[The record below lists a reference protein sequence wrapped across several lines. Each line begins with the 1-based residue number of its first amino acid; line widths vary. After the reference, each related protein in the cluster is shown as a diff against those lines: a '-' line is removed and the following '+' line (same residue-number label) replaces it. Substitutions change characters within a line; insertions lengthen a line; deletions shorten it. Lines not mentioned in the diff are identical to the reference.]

1 MTEKNTKKAI
11 PISERGLP
19 ELISKSGSPRIGMG
33 FIPIWGPTCM
43 LEVNRHGVGTYL
55 PKKYERRFFR
65 AALNP
70 FSRYAVYVSL
80 PNSNPQSRV
89 VTILMTIN
97 S

>member
-1 MTEKNTKKAI
+1 
-11 PISERGLP
+11 
-19 ELISKSGSPRIGMG
+19 
-33 FIPIWGPTCM
+33 M